1 MTLFYI
7 ILVFHLLAVLVK
19 LGVLFYIPTLKTV
32 EQVQKFLSPYKKI
45 DRAADITLWVS
56 AVAMIWAAGWQI
68 LLQMWL
74 LVSMLI
80 YALIFLIVK
89 KVILGRMNS
98 IVATNKVFARDEMSK
113 LRFENACVI
122 ITAVALFGAIGYLM
136 ANKPF

>member
-1 MTLFYI
+1 MTLFTI
-7 ILVFHLLAVLVK
+7 ILVFHLLAVVVK
-19 LGVLFYIPTLKTV
+19 LGVLFYIPRLKTV
-32 EQVQKFLSPYKKI
+32 EQVQSFLAPYKKI

-56 AVAMIWAAGWQI
+56 AVAMILTAGWQI
-68 LLQMWL
+68 LLQLWL

-80 YALIFLIVK
+80 YALIFIIVK

-98 IVATNKVFARDEMSK
+98 IVETNKVFAREEMSK

-122 ITAVALFGAIGYLM
+122 ITAVGLFGAIGYLM